1 MDFLIR
7 RLAVSIRMPRA
18 ALARPPAP
26 RGTGRAA
33 AERAGS
39 FNLCRTPER
48 TIMPGA
54 PAGGENPRAKMK
66 PTMPRWF
73 TDHPLSRKAKP
84 PLTCLL

>member
-39 FNLCRTPER
+39 FNSGKNVTVLPVVKAR
-48 TIMPGA
+48 
-54 PAGGENPRAKMK
+54 RAVTGKNDVL
-66 PTMPRWF
+66 P
-73 TDHPLSRKAKP
+73 D
-84 PLTCLL
+84 